1 VVVVGKRFVALLRL
15 NLDGVREVLAAANG
29 PQTTKMSYLH
39 RCMCA
44 SFSMPAMCM
53 CATICAILLTGVM
66 TSVSLF
72 VLSIVL
78 LLLVVALVVLISLL
92 LIGLTRLVRFES
104 LVGLIRGPATR
115 TAQGE

>member
-1 VVVVGKRFVALLRL
+1 MFATL
-15 NLDGVREVLAAANG
+15 NGSEK
-29 PQTTKMSYLH
+29 TKMSYQH

-53 CATICAILLTGVM
+53 FATICAILLTGVM

-72 VLSIVL
+72 ALFVAL
-78 LLLVVALVVLISLL
+78 LLLVVVLVVLLSLL
-92 LIGLTRLVRFES
+92 LIGLTRLVRLES
-104 LVGLIRGPATR
+104 LVGLINGPATR

>member
-1 VVVVGKRFVALLRL
+1 MFATL
-15 NLDGVREVLAAANG
+15 NGS
-29 PQTTKMSYLH
+29 QTAKMSYQR

-44 SFSMPAMCM
+44 SFSMPTMCM
-53 CATICAILLTGVM
+53 FATICAVLLTGVL

-72 VLSIVL
+72 VFFIVL

-92 LIGLTRLVRFES
+92 LIGLTRLVRHES

>member
-1 VVVVGKRFVALLRL
+1 VFAAL
-15 NLDGVREVLAAANG
+15 NG
-29 PQTTKMSYLH
+29 PQTAKMRYQR

-44 SFSMPAMCM
+44 SFSMPTMCM
-53 CATICAILLTGVM
+53 FATICAILLTGVL

-78 LLLVVALVVLISLL
+78 LLLLVVVLVVLISLL
-92 LIGLTRLVRFES
+92 LIGLTRLVGLEG
-104 LVGLIRGPATR
+104 LVGLIKGSAAR